1 MNARRSFIAM
11 AAAGVL
17 DEAEALMDRLDDGSE
32 PLTGITPEE
41 VRRRLACYDAQ
52 EGDA

>member
-1 MNARRSFIAM
+1 VNARRSFIAM

-32 PLTGITPEE
+32 PLTGITPEQ
-41 VRRRLACYDAQ
+41 VRQRLAHYDTQ
-52 EGDA
+52 DSDA